1 MAIAAGLVQSSR
13 LCCSDIRLSS
23 PAFVVPASTRPWT
36 PCRLLPSGLRGLRL
50 SLPAINWA
58 AQDTIRDDRKQRRG
72 EQELQRPARI
82 HCLARRAFP
91 RRESP
96 STNARSDRPRLS
108 AQGRGHR
115 TWTRQ
120 SAAAR
125 PAAHGCAHGAE
136 RARCNGFH
144 RSHARSSASEIL
156 VPRPPAMAPA
166 VPASIGPTPPV
177 VAVSATAPN
186 ASPRQDSTARNEGPR
201 SPTERRQSWTSPM
214 SCQTSYAKN
223 LQRHRL
229 AASPRSNLQTKG
241 SPSRT
246 SPETVERKTLIAMVA
261 AAHRAPRPCH
271 ISRRRNTA

>member
-1 MAIAAGLVQSSR
+1 LSPPAEWAPGSPPIAPR
-13 LCCSDIRLSS
+13 
-23 PAFVVPASTRPWT
+23 
-36 PCRLLPSGLRGLRL
+36 
-50 SLPAINWA
+50 AINWA

-115 TWTRQ
+115 AWTRQ
-120 SAAAR
+120 SGAAR
-125 PAAHGCAHGAE
+125 PAAHGCAQGAE
-136 RARCNGFH
+136 RARCDGFR

-166 VPASIGPTPPV
+166 VPASIGPTPLV

-186 ASPRQDSTARNEGPR
+186 ASPRQDGTARNEGPR

-214 SCQTSYAKN
+214 SCQTSYAKK

-241 SPSRT
+241 SPKGRRRSSSDAPLPHFQQAEYRPAPPPQEIQVIAASAIGET
-246 SPETVERKTLIAMVA
+246 S
-261 AAHRAPRPCH
+261 
-271 ISRRRNTA
+271 SRRESEEQSRQFIAKTGNHATFV